1 MGECVWIGGAQGVRK
16 TELLKM
22 NIIELS
28 DKADPEAINENTRIA
43 EAAIANFGKLMEEY
57 GYTKRKDVDS
67 AKGTKTITVTVGA
80 ACPVAASLVAVFSK
94 VGGDTVVEVTTTIGD
109 NVEKMKH
116 TMSKDGTGKGEG
128 LNG

>member
-1 MGECVWIGGAQGVRK
+1 MRK

-22 NIIELS
+22 NIIEPS

-43 EAAIANFGKLMEEY
+43 EAAIANFDKLMEEY

-94 VGGDTVVEVTTTIGD
+94 VGGDTVVEVTTTIGESI
-109 NVEKMKH
+109 EKMKH
-116 TMSKDGTGKGEG
+116 TMSKDGIGKGEKLYG
-128 LNG
+128 

>member
-1 MGECVWIGGAQGVRK
+1 MRK

-22 NIIELS
+22 NIIEPS
-28 DKADPEAINENTRIA
+28 DKADPEVLNENTRIA
-43 EAAIANFGKLMEEY
+43 EAAIANFDKLMEAY

-67 AKGTKTITVTVGA
+67 AKTITVTVGA